1 MQVLICP
8 IENSWGHG
16 WPKAFI
22 KNSFVCSTFDSGNV
36 LCEKVGLPPFATWNE
51 HSFFFSLHNCHLAQV
66 IYTNVS
72 NYCTYII
79 SLLLTLYM

>member
-1 MQVLICP
+1 MQVSICP

-36 LCEKVGLPPFATWNE
+36 LCEKVGFPPFATWNE
-51 HSFFFSLHNCHLAQV
+51 HSFFSLSPQLSFSSSHLH
-66 IYTNVS
+66 
-72 NYCTYII
+72 
-79 SLLLTLYM
+79 